1 MRVTLKQQT
10 ERSEPMYLGKKIR
23 LERIINRAN
32 GRTIIVPMDHGVTIG
47 AVEGLVDMRD
57 TVNDMATGGADA
69 VLMHKGLVRCGH
81 RNAGSDIGLIIHLSA
96 STALSPL
103 GNTKT
108 LVATVEEAIKHG
120 ADCVSVHVNLGD
132 PNERLM
138 LADLGRVA
146 ESCDNWGIPLLAMM
160 YARGPQIQNGYAKD
174 VVARC
179 ARVGVELGADIVK
192 VPYTG
197 DVESFSEVVAA
208 CCVPVVIAGGE
219 RMDSTRQI
227 LQMVQD
233 SLSAGGAGI
242 SVGRNVFQHP
252 NRVALVKALRAI
264 VHDNASVDQAME
276 IVGE

>member
-1 MRVTLKQQT
+1 
-10 ERSEPMYLGKKIR
+10 
-23 LERIINRAN
+23 
-32 GRTIIVPMDHGVTIG
+32 
-47 AVEGLVDMRD
+47 
-57 TVNDMATGGADA
+57 
-69 VLMHKGLVRCGH
+69 MHKGLVRCGH

-96 STALSPL
+96 STTLSPL

-108 LVATVEEAIKHG
+108 LVGTVEEAIKHG

-160 YARGPQIQNGYAKD
+160 YARGPQVQNGYAKD
-174 VVARC
+174 VVAHC

-197 DVESFSEVVAA
+197 DVDSFSDVVAA

-227 LQMVQD
+227 LQMVKD
-233 SLSAGGAGI
+233 SLDAGGAGI

-252 NRVALVKALRAI
+252 NRVALVKALRGI
-264 VHDNASVDQAME
+264 VHENASVDQAME